1 MFRGCWRKAERLS
14 KMAAMLLRVALGF
27 LSLSFAASVAAQHPA
42 GMDPNAQFKPLP
54 ERKDVVSWKTLA
66 QVELVKQKD
75 RYVPQFSSSVAAL
88 DKKEV
93 KVQGYMMPLEMGD
106 KQTHFVLAAMPVTCA
121 FWLPGVPE
129 SMVEVKMKTPVKYT
143 FDALVLTGKLTV
155 LKDEPS
161 GVFYR
166 LTDAVAAQ

>member
-1 MFRGCWRKAERLS
+1 MIQRIS
-14 KMAAMLLRVALGF
+14 VLLLLG
-27 LSLSFAASVAAQHPA
+27 LAIPAWAQHTAPPGA
-42 GMDPNAQFKPLP
+42 DPNASFQPLP
-54 ERKDVVSWKTLA
+54 ERKDVLSWKTLA
-66 QVELVKQKD
+66 QVEQIKQKD
-75 RYVPQFSSSVAAL
+75 RYVQQFSKNVAAL

-93 KVQGYMMPLEMGD
+93 KMQGFMMPLEMGE
-106 KQTHFVLAAMPVTCA
+106 KQSHFVLAAMPVTCA
-121 FWLPGVPE
+121 FCMPGGPE

-155 LKDEPS
+155 LKEDPS